1 MGQEILYCYK
11 CQTRLL
17 GSEFEKGKA
26 FKVGGQ
32 ASCATCVKDLLAS
45 MPEAQAEVDRK
56 LSSSS
61 RMRVPAGDASP
72 KVKPPTVRSAPGPAP
87 VEEKSKAP
95 LIIAV
100 VGGSILLLAL
110 AAAMSGGRQ
119 RINPSPSESTGPI
132 HPPAPPPPTPPRPE
146 EPKPPT
152 PGSPFAAELR
162 EIDEKMRVGL
172 GNEEFRQVAELLD
185 GARKRRATPEWL
197 SEIDLRLPQVEAR
210 VRRAAQ
216 PLRDGAVEAQKAKK
230 AADVKRLRDKVVA
243 WGFPSVVE
251 EFDRALS
258 DAAADVKPPP
268 PPPLPAAA
276 GPPKVIY
283 DDAMAPNVL
292 NWSWNCD
299 IDLGATAQA
308 FEGTKSIAVTP
319 KIKDGALYLQ
329 INDGVDSSQYK
340 YFTFAVYVTEPGI
353 SCGLQLYGDQ
363 KGWAHPPA
371 EFGGLPNP
379 GEWKRFVIPV
389 ASLNAKATKIT
400 GFVFQVHRTATT
412 PLLYIDSV
420 AFLNVADA
428 APPPPPAAGAHLVYG
443 DALAPGCRNSSW
455 SSTVDFAS
463 TAQAFEGS
471 RSISLAT
478 HQMAAGLYI
487 ALDRSV
493 DPAEFPYVTFALY
506 IADDNTKMGVALY
519 NDWKPSGAVGLD
531 HLGGWPKN
539 REWKRF
545 VVPVTSINPNAKKIT
560 GFILQVYKT
569 ADHPLVYVDSI
580 AFLKTAE
587 STTPKPAA
595 KPPAAELEAYR
606 ARWTQAA
613 AKAALR
619 EYAGA
624 QRELE
629 EASAA
634 MKDDAAKAEAA
645 ADLELLKLAAQV
657 PLEAVRILDKW
668 PKGQKVKLDFLNA
681 AGERESVEGTLISA
695 DALRVSVLRETP
707 LDIPVCELLPSTLA
721 ELFRGRADKKP
732 TDARAAAAFCV
743 FDGDLETARKLWG
756 DGPAMP
762 EKMAGHARPR
772 TEAELAARRTFWAAE
787 ADFASPKRR
796 AAAVEKYASLPAA
809 DARLRPYVAAR
820 LEAAKDTVFLADDL
834 NGAGAFVTA
843 ANAKLDACWTSTA
856 DGPATKA
863 KENYVEAEFYAF
875 PGVPYRAWVW
885 AGACCLETFEFWIQA
900 TELVAPGSK
909 PLACEPG
916 GDNAVTAKAPSLSL
930 KKWHAGHGGAK
941 EPSKWDWFPVTLP
954 KYETAGAKKLRILSA
969 QQGFTVGAIV
979 VSAVRKE
986 TPREADIKEL
996 EKLRFGARKNSG
1008 GGPMGYILHEYW
1020 LNIEG
1025 STVEDLTKSPA
1036 FAGKPSGSS
1045 LREIFEAP
1053 VNFGERFGARMRGYV
1068 HPPMSG
1074 AYTFWIASD
1083 DFSELWLSS
1092 DDTAAKKKLVAKCEW
1107 AAGPRDWT
1115 RGPTCKSAPIPLVAG
1130 RRYYIEALHKE
1141 GGGDDHCAVGWTLP
1155 DNTEERPIPGSRL
1168 SPFGVAA
1175 PPSGPPGTVFYR
1187 GYNIGG
1193 PPTIIDGRKWEGKG
1207 SPNLATTGEGLDF
1220 PNVPLIPPTDDARAA
1235 MIRDFAW
1242 QKDSSVVKIYS
1253 MAPGAYQIY
1262 LYVWENDN
1270 PQTYDIYVQDK
1281 LVLKGH
1287 NSGQPGHWDKLGPWP
1302 VAVGDN
1308 GVLHLYTAGG
1318 DANLSG
1324 LEIWKVGK

>member
-72 KVKPPTVRSAPGPAP
+72 KIKPPTVRSAPAPAP

-95 LIIAV
+95 LILAV
-100 VGGSILLLAL
+100 VGGAILLLAL

-119 RINPSPSESTGPI
+119 RITPSPSESTGPV
-132 HPPAPPPPTPPRPE
+132 HPPAPPPPMPPKPE
-146 EPKPPT
+146 DSKPPT

-172 GNEEFRQVAELLD
+172 GNEEFRQIADFLD
-185 GARKRRATPEWL
+185 AARKRRATPEWL

-210 VRRAAQ
+210 VRRASQ
-216 PLRDGAVEAQKAKK
+216 PLRDGAIEAQKAKN
-230 AADVKRLRDKVVA
+230 AAEVKRLRNKVVA

-251 EFDRALS
+251 EFDKALS
-258 DAAADVKPPP
+258 EAAADVKPPP
-268 PPPLPAAA
+268 PPPPPLPPSA
-276 GPPKVIY
+276 GPPRVVY
-283 DDAMAPNVL
+283 DDALGPNVL

-299 IDLGATAQA
+299 VDLAATAQT

-319 KIKDGALYLQ
+319 KVRSAALYLQ
-329 INDGVDSSQYK
+329 INGGVDANQYP
-340 YFTFAVYVTEPGI
+340 YLTFALYATESPFDCGI
-353 SCGLQLYGDQ
+353 QLYADAKHHTTVIQ
-363 KGWAHPPA
+363 QL
-371 EFGGLPNP
+371 GGLPKA
-379 GEWKRFVIPV
+379 GEWKRYVVPV
-389 ASLNAKATKIT
+389 KTLNQNASSIT
-400 GFVFQVHRTATT
+400 GFVFQFYRTSTA
-412 PLLYIDSV
+412 PLLYVDSV
-420 AFLNVADA
+420 AFLSGADA
-428 APPPPPAAGAHLVYG
+428 APPPATGTHLVYG

-471 RSISLAT
+471 KSISLAP

-493 DPAEFPYVTFALY
+493 DPAEYPFVTFALL
-506 IADDNTKMGVALY
+506 IPDNNTKMGVALY
-519 NDWKPSGAVGLD
+519 NDWKATGAVGLD
-531 HLGGWPKN
+531 NLGGYPKG
-539 REWKRF
+539 REWKRY
-545 VVPVTSINPNAKKIT
+545 VVPVTAINPNLKKIT
-560 GFILQVYKT
+560 GFILQVYRT
-569 ADHPLVYVDSI
+569 ADQPLVYIDSV

-587 STTPKPAA
+587 STIPKAVVKA
-595 KPPAAELEAYR
+595 PAAELEAYR
-606 ARWTQAA
+606 GRWTQAA

-619 EYAGA
+619 DYAGA
-624 QRELE
+624 QRDLE
-629 EASAA
+629 EASAGF
-634 MKDDAAKAEAA
+634 KDEAAKAEAA
-645 ADLELLKLAAQV
+645 ADLDLIKLAAQV
-657 PLEAVRILDKW
+657 PLEAVRLLDRW
-668 PKGQKVKLDFLNA
+668 PKGQKVKLDFLNG
-681 AGERESVEGTLISA
+681 AGERESVEGTMISA
-695 DALRVSVLRETP
+695 DALRVSVLRDAP

-732 TDARAAAAFCV
+732 TDARAAAAFCL
-743 FDGDLETARKLWG
+743 FDGDAETARKLWG

-762 EKMAGHARPR
+762 EKLAGLAPQR

-787 ADFASPKRR
+787 ADFASPRRR
-796 AAAVEKYASLPAA
+796 AAAVEKYASLA

-834 NGAGAFVTA
+834 NAAGAFVSSPS
-843 ANAKLDACWTSTA
+843 AKLDACWTSSA
-856 DGPATKA
+856 DGSAAKA

-875 PGVPYRAWVW
+875 AGVPYRAWIW
-885 AGACCLETFEFWIQA
+885 AGACCLETFEFWLQGND
-900 TELVAPGSK
+900 LVGPGSK
-909 PLACEPG
+909 ACEPG
-916 GDNAVTAKAPSLSL
+916 GDIALSAKAPSISL
-930 KKWHAGHGGAK
+930 KKWHAGHGGPK
-941 EPSKWDWFPVTLP
+941 EPAKWDWFPVLLP
-954 KYETAGAKKLRILSA
+954 KYEAAGPRKLRVLSA

-979 VSAVRKE
+979 ISAVRKE

-996 EKLRFGARKNSG
+996 EKLRFGARKAGG
-1008 GGPMGYILHEYW
+1008 GGPMGFIAHEYW
-1020 LNIEG
+1020 LNIDG

-1045 LREIFEAP
+1045 LREMFEAP
-1053 VNFGERFGARMRGYV
+1053 VNLADKFGARMRGYV
-1068 HPPMSG
+1068 HPPASG
-1074 AYTFWIASD
+1074 AYTFWISSD
-1083 DFSELWLSS
+1083 DGSELWLSS
-1092 DDTAAKKKLVAKCEW
+1092 DEIPAKKRLIASCPW
-1107 AAGPRDWT
+1107 ASGPRDWT
-1115 RGPTCKSAPIPLVAG
+1115 RAPSTKSAPIPLTAG
-1130 RRYYIEALHKE
+1130 KRYYIEALHKE
-1141 GGGDDHCAVGWTLP
+1141 GGGDDHLAVGWTLP

-1168 SPFGVAA
+1168 SPFGLPP

-1187 GYNIGG
+1187 GYNVGG
-1193 PPTIIDGRKWEGKG
+1193 PPTIIDGRKWEGKS
-1207 SPNLATTGEGLDF
+1207 SPSLAAAGETVEWQ
-1220 PNVPLIPPTDDARAA
+1220 NIPLNPPTDDARAA

-1242 QKDSSVVKIYS
+1242 QKDGTVMKVYS
-1253 MAPGAYQIY
+1253 MAPGTYQVY

-1270 PQTYDIYVQDK
+1270 PQVFDIFMQDK

-1287 NSGQPGHWDKLGPWP
+1287 NSGQAGHWDKLGPWP
-1302 VAVGDN
+1302 ATVSEGGA
-1308 GVLHLYTAGG
+1308 LEIRSAGG
-1318 DANLSG
+1318 DANFSG